1 MEAKFKKGDT
11 VRILENRLDQRTV
24 NKIGVITN
32 VYKDAET
39 GEPLYRVRLADKW
52 YALRGVAEE
61 RCLEKVETYSGPK
74 SVLNLV
80 LTGKWF
86 DEISA
91 GRKKEEYRDITPFW
105 KSRLEQPF
113 DGETT
118 FKKFDAIRF
127 RRGRYGKTTMV
138 VKCRSI
144 YIGYGRPEWG
154 APEDK
159 EVYILDL
166 GDIIK
171 GAV

>member
-1 MEAKFKKGDT
+1 MTQVKLQND
-11 VRILENRLDQRTV
+11 ILDLS
-24 NKIGVITN
+24 
-32 VYKDAET
+32 
-39 GEPLYRVRLADKW
+39 L
-52 YALRGVAEE
+52 
-61 RCLEKVETYSGPK
+61 TYH
-74 SVLNLV
+74 
-80 LTGKWF
+80 WF

-105 KSRLEQPF
+105 KGRLEQPF